1 MRNDEASQG
10 FVNARITE
18 IYDDSLAQ
26 EREMTIER
34 LNSELVSLK
43 GEFLNYDSEI
53 SRLRYTISRQND
65 AIHREEAKAE
75 LKARELQESQTRAG

>member
-34 LNSELVSLK
+34 LNSELVTLK
-43 GEFLNYDSEI
+43 GEFLSYD
-53 SRLRYTISRQND
+53 
-65 AIHREEAKAE
+65 
-75 LKARELQESQTRAG
+75 